1 MKHKLLLLY
10 SWFVRT
16 LLIWLP
22 DVPFIMRFR
31 GWLYGLGMR
40 SCGKNFQVAHS
51 ASLQGV
57 ENFIVG
63 CDAYFANQ
71 VIVLASTTIRIE
83 DEVMIGPN
91 SVLVTGNHTLYNGSF
106 RYASAPARSIF
117 LRRGA
122 WVAANCT
129 VLAGAILPEGSVLS
143 ANSCLHSIK
152 DEMKMLKYSVYGGN
166 PARIIKSIL

>member
-71 VIVLASTTIRIE
+71 VIVLASTTIYIE

-91 SVLVTGNHTLYNGSF
+91 SVLVTGNHKLYNGSF
-106 RYASAPARSIF
+106 RHTSAPARSIF
-117 LRRGA
+117 LRKGA

-152 DEMKMLKYSVYGGN
+152 DEMKVLKYSVYGGN